1 LVLKELPDC
10 MKQIIFYSKIII
22 RLENFVQNS
31 TNTSYSYTL
40 TYEAFAQCIIEFLKY
55 FKQKLNIVGEY
66 FIKKVT
72 KFTLVDFITKLK
84 DPYFMIFDIFDQFLK
99 IILKNENREPHI
111 KSTSLLDIIH
121 KYLIDSYSLHKD
133 ANIIS
138 KFLMWLF
145 IRTIKPYLTLLNSFI
160 QEGDSEII
168 KYTKYELGF
177 KRNFNIS
184 IYDPQ
189 FWTHGYEI
197 DNKESFSKFISII
210 LTSAYKISKHM
221 EIVKLLGNYTCESNI
236 YDCFIENILIACPYL
251 VKTKVNTFH
260 INHQIIEEQHTLLD
274 INFKQLNNF
283 SKINSITDISSKMN
297 VEINSIEIL
306 MNDYFNNSSQNESII
321 SLNIEKNIQDIL
333 NNSLLKNVEWSSSI
347 LIEKLFN
354 KYQMFKFFDF
364 LQSYYFFKSNE
375 IMFLFGKSLFS
386 LIKSNESYQEDAV
399 LNSLFYSSSH
409 SVFTTTALILKSP
422 FSSNL
427 VTFNYDDDKTNIT
440 PINDKKRQIHSIKL
454 KIKVIW
460 PLNIIV
466 QPHNLEAYNKIFL
479 FIMQI
484 KQAKYEICSLD
495 LKDMDIKR
503 YNNGMKSTNKIKL
516 DEQLINR
523 MFLIRFKLMNFLNS
537 AHDLICNQVNNL
549 LI

>member
-1 LVLKELPDC
+1 

-40 TYEAFAQCIIEFLKY
+40 TFEAFAQCIIEFLKY
-55 FKQKLNIVGEY
+55 FKQKLNIIGEY

-99 IILKNENREPHI
+99 TILKNENREPHI

-145 IRTIKPYLTLLNSFI
+145 VRTIKPYLTLLNSFI

-189 FWTHGYEI
+189 FWTHGYEV

-236 YDCFIENILIACPYL
+236 YDCFIENILIVCPYL

-283 SKINSITDISSKMN
+283 SKINSITDISSQMN

-306 MNDYFNNSSQNESII
+306 MNDYFNNSSQNDSII

-427 VTFNYDDDKTNIT
+427 VTFNYDDDKTNTT

-503 YNNGMKSTNKIKL
+503 YNDGMKSTNKMKL

>member
-1 LVLKELPDC
+1 

-55 FKQKLNIVGEY
+55 FKQKLNIIGEY

-84 DPYFMIFDIFDQFLK
+84 DPYFMIFDVFDQFLK

-138 KFLMWLF
+138 QFLMWLF
-145 IRTIKPYLTLLNSFI
+145 VRTIKPYLTLLNSFI

-189 FWTHGYEI
+189 FWTHGYEV

-274 INFKQLNNF
+274 INFKQLNNL
-283 SKINSITDISSKMN
+283 SKINSITDISSQMN

-386 LIKSNESYQEDAV
+386 LIKSNESYQEDAF

-409 SVFTTTALILKSP
+409 SVFTSTALILKSP

-523 MFLIRFKLMNFLNS
+523 MFLIRFKLMNFLN
-537 AHDLICNQVNNL
+537 
-549 LI
+549 

>member
-1 LVLKELPDC
+1 

-55 FKQKLNIVGEY
+55 FKQKLNIIGEY

-189 FWTHGYEI
+189 FWTHGYEV

-283 SKINSITDISSKMN
+283 SKINSITDISSQMN

-386 LIKSNESYQEDAV
+386 LIKSNEPYQEDAV

>member
-1 LVLKELPDC
+1 
-10 MKQIIFYSKIII
+10 MQQIIFYSKIII

-40 TYEAFAQCIIEFLKY
+40 TFEAFAQCIIEFLKY
-55 FKQKLNIVGEY
+55 FKQKLNIIGEY

-99 IILKNENREPHI
+99 TILKNENREPHI

-145 IRTIKPYLTLLNSFI
+145 VRTIKPYLTLLNSFI

-189 FWTHGYEI
+189 FWTHGYEV

-236 YDCFIENILIACPYL
+236 YDCFIENILIVCPYL

-283 SKINSITDISSKMN
+283 SKINSITDISSQMN

-306 MNDYFNNSSQNESII
+306 MNDYFNNSSQNDSII

-427 VTFNYDDDKTNIT
+427 VTFNYDDDKTNTT

-503 YNNGMKSTNKIKL
+503 YNDGMKSTNKMKL

>member
-1 LVLKELPDC
+1 

-40 TYEAFAQCIIEFLKY
+40 TFEAFAQCIIEFLKY
-55 FKQKLNIVGEY
+55 FKQKLNIIGEY

-99 IILKNENREPHI
+99 TILKNENREPHI

-145 IRTIKPYLTLLNSFI
+145 ARTIKPYLTLLNSFI

-189 FWTHGYEI
+189 FWTHGYEV
-197 DNKESFSKFISII
+197 DNKESFSKFIGII

-236 YDCFIENILIACPYL
+236 YDCFIENILIVCPYL

-283 SKINSITDISSKMN
+283 SKINSITDISSQMN

-306 MNDYFNNSSQNESII
+306 MNDYFNNSSQNDSII

-427 VTFNYDDDKTNIT
+427 VTFNYDDDKTNTT

-503 YNNGMKSTNKIKL
+503 YNDGMKSTNKMKL

>member
-1 LVLKELPDC
+1 

-40 TYEAFAQCIIEFLKY
+40 TFEAFAQCIIEFLKY
-55 FKQKLNIVGEY
+55 FKQKLNIIGEY

-145 IRTIKPYLTLLNSFI
+145 VRTIKPYLTLLNSFI

-189 FWTHGYEI
+189 FWTHGYEV

-236 YDCFIENILIACPYL
+236 YDCFIENILIVCPYL

-283 SKINSITDISSKMN
+283 SKINSITDISSQMN

-306 MNDYFNNSSQNESII
+306 MNDYFNNSSQNDSII

-427 VTFNYDDDKTNIT
+427 VTFNYDDDKTNTT

-503 YNNGMKSTNKIKL
+503 YNDGMKSTNKMKL